1 MRLDGE
7 ERHDQV
13 TNMMLTEMCLGKCMV
28 GHVTR
33 REEDDVYLSLYDTT
47 QDLDVNINVMLE
59 SYTKEMI
66 LV

>member
-1 MRLDGE
+1 
-7 ERHDQV
+7 
-13 TNMMLTEMCLGKCMV
+13 MMLTEMCLGKCMV

-33 REEDDVYLSLYDTT
+33 REEDEVYLSLYDTT
-47 QDLDVNINVMLE
+47 QDVDVNINVMLE